1 MPRTASRSLQALQ
14 TRLPTLHTYRHLLRE
29 ASYLPPVCQAYAR
42 EQIRARFRLHH
53 HDPPGDPAT
62 KLRFRRARHDLR
74 HLRGANHGL
83 VSNMLRILLLTYGR
97 IGKRRRVLM
106 HNFGALALPADT
118 DALAAQ
124 LQQQQQEQEQGQ
136 QRVEKEEAEA
146 AVGGEEE
153 KKKKSN
159 EHKPRKRDWLD
170 GWDVPKLHVLAAS
183 QAHRSFWSARG
194 DIRGHKL
201 KPEDEIPAHNSWG
214 RPLSTRLTRSKLR
227 KWYRHL
233 LDRLMPPV
241 GRGEWDTLR
250 LLATGGADR
259 SLWAMPPRRPQGTAA
274 PWRGGGGGDVAGTG
288 EGAGG
293 AWGGGGRWDWRAY
306 ATAPVRAIERGS
318 SRSQKARTGEEGEAP
333 YGLGQPIGVR
343 NLDRLRMW
351 TRLYTKVFE
360 MTPVMT
366 EVEASGPGDERR
378 WNIEWGQVTKAG
390 PPVATR
396 KQRAFFEG
404 AVVATP
410 KKGKRGKAW

>member
-14 TRLPTLHTYRHLLRE
+14 NRLPTLHTYRHLLRE

-42 EQIRARFRLHH
+42 DQIRARFRLHH
-53 HDPPGDPAT
+53 HDPPADPAT

-106 HNFGALALPADT
+106 HNFGALTLPADT
-118 DALAAQ
+118 EALAAQ
-124 LQQQQQEQEQGQ
+124 LQQQEQ
-136 QRVEKEEAEA
+136 KEEAEA
-146 AVGGEEE
+146 EAVGGGDGE
-153 KKKKSN
+153 KKKK
-159 EHKPRKRDWLD
+159 KKKRKRDWLD
-170 GWDVPKLHVLAAS
+170 GWDVHKLHALATS
-183 QAHRSFWSARG
+183 QARRTFWSVRAYIKG
-194 DIRGHKL
+194 NKL
-201 KPEDEIPAHNSWG
+201 KPEEEIPAQNSWG
-214 RPLSTRLTRSKLR
+214 RPLSMRLTRSKLR

-233 LDRLMPPV
+233 IERLMPPV
-241 GRGEWDTLR
+241 ARGEWDTLR

-259 SLWAMPPRRPQGTAA
+259 SLWAMPVRRPQGRAA
-274 PWRGGGGGDVAGTG
+274 PWRRGDEDVVRTG
-288 EGAGG
+288 EELG
-293 AWGGGGRWDWRAY
+293 WGVRRAWDWRAY
-306 ATAPVRAIERGS
+306 ATTPVRAVERGS

-343 NLDRLRMW
+343 SLDRLRIW
-351 TRLYTKVFE
+351 TRLYAKVFE

-366 EVEASGPGDERR
+366 EEEASGPGDKRR
-378 WNIEWGQVTKAG
+378 WDIEWGQVTKEG

-404 AVVATP
+404 AVVVTP
-410 KKGKRGKAW
+410 KKLKKGKKR